1 MTNVAQE
8 TNLLL
13 FSGNLKYPPP
23 PHTHSAFSTLL
34 FVSCFYFQ
42 YFFKQIQLLLCVT
55 FCKMNTYNDTH
66 NCNNTTF
73 PLHFWS
79 FFPWYALFV
88 TCLIKHLSPY
98 QLMNFTFVPFN
109 DDHDLTNRPKVL
121 LVAIEIALVIRLSL
135 FIGKTFYF
143 LFHFFLSV
151 FFSLFLF
158 LYSFIHIFT
167 RFQLNIYP
175 RQIKFTAIFV
185 QISSW

>member
-1 MTNVAQE
+1 
-8 TNLLL
+8 
-13 FSGNLKYPPP
+13 
-23 PHTHSAFSTLL
+23 
-34 FVSCFYFQ
+34 
-42 YFFKQIQLLLCVT
+42 
-55 FCKMNTYNDTH
+55 MNTYNDTH

-151 FFSLFLF
+151 FFSLFFVPLF
-158 LYSFIHIFT
+158 LHSYFYKVSVKYLSTANKIYCDICANFIMVAAIIVQCTPHV
-167 RFQLNIYP
+167 LNSDKLVSLLY
-175 RQIKFTAIFV
+175 
-185 QISSW
+185 